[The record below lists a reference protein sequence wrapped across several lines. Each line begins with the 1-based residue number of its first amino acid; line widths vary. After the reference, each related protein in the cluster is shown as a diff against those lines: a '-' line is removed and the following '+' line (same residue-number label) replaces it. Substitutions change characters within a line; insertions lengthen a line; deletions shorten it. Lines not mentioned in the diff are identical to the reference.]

1 MSWKLRLQTTSSKKK
16 DLGPLNSFI
25 RSLSCSFSCQFNLIM
40 HKRQV
45 LMKPNNLQLWICLP
59 IHCENFHW
67 FLKWVGNYWQLLD
80 FSFFS
85 VSCWLWPCCGTQWKK
100 YEDFPICHPT
110 QTSFLFESPLW
121 FPEVTAHTS
130 LICQKSRKFN
140 HTKSLHWIPIQ
151 EE

>member
-1 MSWKLRLQTTSSKKK
+1 MTYL
-16 DLGPLNSFI
+16 SFI

-45 LMKPNNLQLWICLP
+45 LMHIKPNNLQIWICLP
-59 IHCENFHW
+59 IQCENFHW
-67 FLKWVGNYWQLLD
+67 FVKWVGNYYFRSVLVF
-80 FSFFS
+80 FSFILTLAMLWYTIKEVWGFS
-85 VSCWLWPCCGTQWKK
+85 NLSSHT
-100 YEDFPICHPT
+100 D
-110 QTSFLFESPLW
+110 LFFIRLPSLW